1 MSTET
6 INDVLP
12 GKKLTVEE
20 LKKLTVSVR
29 RDIVEMIY
37 RPNSGHPGG
46 SLSATEIVT
55 ALYFNIMNYDP
66 KNPAWPDRDRFILS
80 KGHACPVLY
89 SCMARAGFFPYEE
102 LETLRQINSRIQGHP
117 EVRKLPGIEASTGSL
132 GQGLSIGAGLALGA
146 KLQGKSYRTYVLT
159 GDGELDEGQV
169 WEAALFCGNKKIDNL
184 LAIVDNNKQQLDGW
198 VKDIMPLEPL
208 ADKWRAFKWEVI
220 EIDGNDMQQVLD
232 AFAKAEAIKG
242 KPTVIIAHTIK
253 GKGVSFMENNLE
265 FHGAAPT
272 KEQLEQ
278 ALKELV

>member
-1 MSTET
+1 LSTET
-6 INDVLP
+6 IT
-12 GKKLTVEE
+12 KKLSVEE

-37 RPNSGHPGG
+37 RVNSGHPGG
-46 SLSATEIVT
+46 SLSATELVT
-55 ALYFNIMNYDP
+55 ALYFNIMNYDAQ
-66 KNPAWPDRDRFILS
+66 NPHWADRDRFILS

-102 LETLRQINSRIQGHP
+102 LKTLRRIDSRIQGHP

-132 GQGLSIGAGLALGA
+132 GQGLSIGTGLALGA

-169 WEAALFCGNKKIDNL
+169 WEAALFAGNKKIDNL
-184 LAIVDNNKQQLDGW
+184 VAIVDNNGQQLDGW
-198 VKDIMPLEPL
+198 VKDIMPLGPL
-208 ADKWRAFKWEVI
+208 ADKWKSFNWEVI
-220 EIDGNDMQQVLD
+220 EIDGHDMQQVLD
-232 AFAKAEAIKG
+232 AFAKAETIKE

-265 FHGAAPT
+265 FHGAAPS

-278 ALKELV
+278 ALQELV